1 MSELKEIELKE
12 AYITSESYPIL
23 WVGENGYNITRYGK
37 LIVTKPSYYE
47 DKEQMNLIIS
57 TLKLHQKHIPFNPD
71 RLYIIAGGISQKLVY
86 VMDVIEICRG
96 EKITLSE
103 LGFPANAKY
112 ELASGLKQKTI
123 GVIYSDNFSLN
134 LFEKL
139 EIPEGR
145 SIVGKLYPDTFKV
158 FKQSGK
164 LYIKYIQPEDC

>member
-1 MSELKEIELKE
+1 MSEQEVEEIEIKE
-12 AYITSESYPIL
+12 ALITSESYPIL
-23 WVGENGYNITRYGK
+23 WVGENGVKITRYGK
-37 LIVTKPSYYE
+37 LLRIKHKDE
-47 DKEQMNLIIS
+47 EQMNIVVP